1 MGVLAELSSDQLG
14 TCQHVG
20 PLVIAAELEVAAVI
34 LEQFVEIICL
44 HQHVI
49 ELKECE
55 SLFHP
60 LLVAFRPQ
68 HVIYR
73 KMRTHLAQELNIV
86 EVEQPVSVVD
96 HEGFAVREIDK
107 AAHLLLKTVDIVLD
121 RLLCEHLAKIRS
133 AGRITDHACAAA
145 EKGDRLVAGHLQ
157 PLHEAERH
165 KVSYMKAVRC
175 GIETDIESSL
185 SGINEFPDLLFICH
199 LRDQAARLQFFIN
212 LHYLLLLLKILPAV
226 RQEKSLFIKRH
237 HSHSAYASCSCR
249 AVALC
254 RCLRVSIS

>member
-1 MGVLAELSSDQLG
+1 MGVLAELSSDELG

-145 EKGDRLVAGHLQ
+145 EKGDRLVAGHLK

-165 KVSYMKAVRC
+165 KVSYMKAVRS

-226 RQEKSLFIKRH
+226 RQEKSLFI
-237 HSHSAYASCSCR
+237 
-249 AVALC
+249 
-254 RCLRVSIS
+254 